1 MPVILIVEDN
11 PANLELMKD
20 LLAAAGYTVD
30 GAEDAQ
36 TCWTRLRARR
46 PALILM
52 DIQLPDMD
60 GYTLTRQIKQTEEFR
75 DIPIVAVTAYAMR
88 GDREKA
94 LGAGCAAVI
103 TKPIQA
109 MEFHKAIGRFI
120 SAPPD

>member
-11 PANLELMKD
+11 PANLELLRD
-20 LLAAAGYTVD
+20 LLVAAGHAVEE
-30 GAEDAQ
+30 AEDAQ

-52 DIQLPDMD
+52 DLQLPDID
-60 GYTLTRQIKQTEEFR
+60 GYTLTRQIKQDATFR

-88 GDREKA
+88 GEQEKA

-103 TKPIQA
+103 TKPIQIL
-109 MEFHKAIGRFI
+109 EFNKAISRFLP
-120 SAPPD
+120 AP